1 MKYPLDGYFKASGR
15 PAFRGFW
22 VMGKYSTESSGE
34 KERKCMG
41 EKRKERILAL
51 LLSTAVLLGMTMPLA
66 ARAKTPAAPSEGQ
79 IQSFLALPDNS
90 TEREV
95 PQGTAWEEL
104 NLPGELEAMVFRVQE
119 EPAENGGETSAPSA
133 ENVPVTW
140 ESGPAYDSEK
150 PGEYVLTP
158 KPGEGYTVPKEVSL
172 PRITVRVKAA
182 QTNSALKSAPA
193 PQPASAGTALT
204 VEVTG
209 NGTDAVKNAVEAELG
224 GGNKADYTAIILTG
238 SASELTEGNW
248 DYIQALYAED
258 SEWNSLTTLDLSG
271 MSRLN
276 KVEAEALNLQKSLA
290 KLIAVTFPSSLETIG
305 EAAFYRCSSLKE
317 TVFPNNLK
325 SIEGDAFGYCAGLT
339 GVTFPSSLETI
350 GSGAFTGCTSLTE
363 VTFPSKL
370 QTIESS
376 AFTGCTSLTAFA
388 VESESP
394 YFTGKAGV
402 LYDKKMETLLLYPEG
417 KTDISFTIPDGVMTI
432 GEGAFSIQP
441 SLESVT
447 FPSSLK
453 TIEGYA
459 FSNCTGLTEVT
470 FPNNL
475 ESIGN
480 NAFYFCR
487 GLTEVTFSKNLT
499 SIGTNAF
506 NSCGSL
512 ASLTFTGSTPPS
524 VGSGAFANIAGG
536 GRLYYPSDAPGYDA
550 AWMSGLNLSAGGGWS
565 SGVYNLVVEVDN
577 DAPGEVANK
586 VTTALA
592 GGNKADYTAITLTGD
607 ATELTGDNWDYLRR
621 LYITGNDWTNLTTL
635 DLSGMNGLIKVGGGS
650 AIGGVG
656 RLTAVIFPDKLKTI
670 GSNAFYSCSSLK
682 NAVFPDGLRSIGGS
696 AFWNCRSLTGAIF
709 PDSLQT
715 IGPLAFSGCDSLTE
729 VTFPKDLETV
739 DDLAFYQCY
748 SLKSFT
754 VTDGNGYFSSE
765 NGVLYD
771 KKMETLLI
779 YPIGNTD
786 TSFVVPDGVKTIKK
800 SAFDSCSSLTKVIF
814 PDSLETIEDVAFNNC
829 GSLASLTFVGDSP
842 PNTIEGNALS
852 RISGSGTIY
861 YPAGKESSYSDTW
874 RSGLAFPV
882 NGSGWTLVPG
892 YRLTVA
898 GGTDTTKGGLY
909 QENDSVSLT
918 AAPSAGRQFDRWT
931 SSGGAFANAEEPST
945 TFTMPA
951 AHVTVT
957 AHFTPSYSE
966 RTLRDPSTG
975 VTVRGSFT
983 EDAVLNVKPGR
994 LHTGDDDPAC
1004 DAIRAYGKDNGGP
1017 LLLYDI
1023 SLSAGEVQGEADVT
1037 IPVGTGYN
1045 GRTAA
1050 VMHCHR
1056 RELERISVPVENG
1069 AVKGTFGGL
1078 SPFAVFI
1085 PGSETGGSSG
1095 TGPAGGAGSSGSG
1108 VRTGD
1113 PFDPVTVALIM
1124 LASLAVCASV
1134 VFSRKRRCAKRHR

>member
-1 MKYPLDGYFKASGR
+1 
-15 PAFRGFW
+15 
-22 VMGKYSTESSGE
+22 
-34 KERKCMG
+34 MG

-66 ARAKTPAAPSEGQ
+66 ARAKTPVAPSEGQ
-79 IQSFLALPDNS
+79 IQSFLALTDNS

-209 NGTDAVKNAVEAELG
+209 NGSDAVKNAVEAELG
-224 GGNKADYTAIILTG
+224 GSNKADYTAIILTG
-238 SASELTEGNW
+238 SASELTEDNW
-248 DYIQALYAED
+248 NYIRALYAED

-271 MSRLN
+271 MSRLS
-276 KVEAEALNLQKSLA
+276 KVETLNSQRSPA
-290 KLIAVTFPSSLETIG
+290 KLIAVTFPSSLKTIG
-305 EAAFYRCSSLKE
+305 MDAFYGS
-317 TVFPNNLK
+317 T
-325 SIEGDAFGYCAGLT
+325 GLT
-339 GVTFPSSLETI
+339 EVTFPSSLETI
-350 GSGAFTGCTSLTE
+350 GVNAFLSCGSLKETAFPNNLKSIEAYAFSGCFSLRSVTFSSSLETIGSCAFSDCISLTE

-370 QTIESS
+370 KTIVKN
-376 AFTGCTSLTAFA
+376 AFSGCTSLTAFA
-388 VESESP
+388 VVSENP

-402 LYDKKMETLLLYPEG
+402 LYDKKMETLLLYPQG
-417 KTDISFTIPDGVMTI
+417 KTDMSFTIPDGVVTI
-432 GEGAFSIQP
+432 GNAAFGSQP

-459 FSNCTGLTEVT
+459 FGNCTGLTEVT

-475 ESIGN
+475 ESIGG
-480 NAFYFCR
+480 NAFYNCLC
-487 GLTEVTFSKNLT
+487 LTEVTFSKNLT
-499 SIGTNAF
+499 SIGSSAF
-506 NSCGSL
+506 HSCESL
-512 ASLTFTGSTPPS
+512 ATLTFTGSTPPNI
-524 VGSGAFANIAGG
+524 GPAAFNNIAGG

-550 AWMSGLNLSAGGGWS
+550 AWISGLKLPAGGGWS

-577 DAPGEVANK
+577 DAPGEVADK
-586 VTTALA
+586 VTTALG

-607 ATELTGDNWDYLRR
+607 ATELTGDNWDYLRN
-621 LYITGNDWTNLTTL
+621 LYKTNSDWTNLTTL
-635 DLSGMNGLIKVGGGS
+635 DLSEMDGLIKVGGS
-650 AIGGVG
+650 GGNNIG
-656 RLTAVIFPDKLKTI
+656 RLTTVIFPDKLKTI
-670 GSNAFYSCSSLK
+670 GSNAFYGCGSLK
-682 NAVFPDGLRSIGGS
+682 NAVFPDGLRSIEGG
-696 AFWNCRSLTGAIF
+696 AFGGCRSLAAAVF
-709 PDSLQT
+709 PSSLQT
-715 IGPLAFSGCDSLTE
+715 IGSYAFSGCRGLTE
-729 VTFPKDLETV
+729 VTLPKNLETV
-739 DDLAFYQCY
+739 GDFAFSECA
-748 SLKSFT
+748 SMKSFT
-754 VTDGNGYFSSE
+754 VADGNGYFSSE

-786 TSFVVPDGVKTIKK
+786 TSFAVPDGVRTIKR
-800 SAFDSCSSLTKVIF
+800 SAFYNCPSLTKVIF
-814 PDSLETIEDVAFNNC
+814 PDSLETIENAAFFYC
-829 GSLASLTFVGDSP
+829 SGLASLTFTGDSP
-842 PNTIEGNALS
+842 PNVIAGDALYS
-852 RISGSGTIY
+852 IAGRGAIY
-861 YPAGKESSYSDTW
+861 YPAGKESNYNDTW
-874 RSGLAFPV
+874 RSGLSTPV
-882 NGSGWTLVPG
+882 SFDGWTLVPG
-892 YRLTVA
+892 YRLTVD

-918 AAPSAGRQFDRWT
+918 AAPSAGRQFDQWT
-931 SSGGAFANAEEPST
+931 SSGGGAFANAEEPST

-975 VTVRGSFT
+975 VTVRGSLT
-983 EDAVLNVKPGR
+983 EDAVLNVKPGT
-994 LHTGDDDPAC
+994 LHAGDADPAC
-1004 DAIRAYGKDNGGP
+1004 DAIRAYGKENGGP

-1023 SLSAGEVQGEADVT
+1023 SLSTGEVQGEVDVT

-1124 LASLAVCASV
+1124 LASLAVCASM

>member
-1 MKYPLDGYFKASGR
+1 MKYPLGGYFKASDR
-15 PAFRGFW
+15 PAFRGYR
-22 VMGKYSTESSGE
+22 VMGKYSTESSRE

-104 NLPGELEAMVFRVQE
+104 NLPEELEAMVFHVQE
-119 EPAENGGETSAPSA
+119 EPAENDGETSAPSA

-182 QTNSALKSAPA
+182 QTNSALKSVPA
-193 PQPASAGTALT
+193 LQTASAGTALT

-238 SASELTEGNW
+238 SASELTEDNW
-248 DYIQALYAED
+248 NYIRALYAED

-271 MSRLN
+271 MSRLS
-276 KVEAEALNLQKSLA
+276 KVEVSEMQKIPA

-305 EAAFYRCSSLKE
+305 KDAFHSCISLKE

-325 SIEGDAFGYCAGLT
+325 SIGKYAFANCAGLT
-339 GVTFPSSLETI
+339 GVTFSSSLETI
-350 GSGAFTGCTSLTE
+350 EAGAFYNCISLTE

-370 QTIESS
+370 QTIGSS

-388 VESESP
+388 VVSENP

-402 LYDKKMETLLLYPEG
+402 LYDKKMETLLRYPGG

-432 GEGAFSIQP
+432 GTSTFSNQP

-453 TIEGYA
+453 TIESYA
-459 FSNCTGLTEVT
+459 FNNCSGLTEVT

-475 ESIGN
+475 ESIGG
-480 NAFYFCR
+480 NAFYFCH

-499 SIGTNAF
+499 SIGNSAF
-506 NSCGSL
+506 NLCRSL
-512 ASLTFTGSTPPS
+512 ATLTFTGSTPPS
-524 VGSGAFANIAGG
+524 VGPGAFVDIAGG

-550 AWMSGLNLSAGGGWS
+550 AWISGLNLPAGGGWS

-577 DAPGEVANK
+577 DAPGEVADK
-586 VTTALA
+586 VTTAL
-592 GGNKADYTAITLTGD
+592 GGDNKADYTAITLTGD
-607 ATELTGDNWDYLRR
+607 ATELTGGNWEYLRG
-621 LYITGNDWTNLTTL
+621 LYSAGSDWTNLTIL
-635 DLSGMNGLIKVGGGS
+635 DLSEMDGLIKVEGTDES
-650 AIGGVG
+650 IIG
-656 RLTAVIFPDKLKTI
+656 RLTTVIFPDKLKTI
-670 GSNAFYSCSSLK
+670 GSKAFYGCSNLK
-682 NAVFPDGLRSIGGS
+682 NAAFPSGLETIGGD
-696 AFWNCRSLTGAIF
+696 AFERCESLV
-709 PDSLQT
+709 
-715 IGPLAFSGCDSLTE
+715 E
-729 VTFPKDLETV
+729 VTFPKKLESIG
-739 DDLAFYQCY
+739 DHAFYNCL
-748 SLKSFT
+748 SLTAF
-754 VTDGNGYFSSE
+754 VVADGNRYFASE

-779 YPIGNTD
+779 YPIGSTGESL
-786 TSFVVPDGVKTIKK
+786 TVPDGVRTIKR
-800 SAFDSCSSLTKVIF
+800 SAFYGGSSLKSIIF
-814 PDSLETIEDVAFNNC
+814 PSSLETIERYAFVFCYN
-829 GSLASLTFVGDSP
+829 LASLTFTGDSP
-842 PNTIEGNALS
+842 PNIVSSNEASNIADG
-852 RISGSGTIY
+852 GTIY
-861 YPAGKESSYSDTW
+861 YPAGQESSYNGTW
-874 RSGLAFPV
+874 KNSLGTFITDD
-882 NGSGWTLVPG
+882 WTLVPG

-909 QENDSVSLT
+909 QENDNVSIT
-918 AAPSAGRQFDRWT
+918 ADAAPAGQPFDRWT
-931 SSGGAFANAEEPST
+931 SSGGGTFAGAGEPST

-957 AHFTPSYSE
+957 ALYTPSYSV

-975 VTVRGSFT
+975 VTVSGSFT
-983 EDAVLNVKPGR
+983 GDAVLKVEPGA
-994 LHTGDDDPAC
+994 LHTEDGDPAC
-1004 DAIRAYGKDNGGP
+1004 DAIRTYGRDNGGP
-1017 LLLYDI
+1017 LLLYDM
-1023 SLSAGEVQGEADVT
+1023 SLSAGEVQGEVEVT
-1037 IPVGTGYN
+1037 IPVGAGYN
-1045 GRTAA
+1045 GRTAT

-1056 RELERISVPVENG
+1056 RELERIDVPVENG

-1095 TGPAGGAGSSGSG
+1095 TGPAGGADSRSSGSG

-1113 PFDPVTVALIM
+1113 PFDPVTAALIM
-1124 LASLAVCASV
+1124 LASLAICASM

>member
-1 MKYPLDGYFKASGR
+1 
-15 PAFRGFW
+15 
-22 VMGKYSTESSGE
+22 
-34 KERKCMG
+34 MG

-66 ARAKTPAAPSEGQ
+66 ARAETPVAPSEGQ

-90 TEREV
+90 TERKV

-172 PRITVRVKAA
+172 PRITVRVKEA

-193 PQPASAGTALT
+193 LQTVSAGTALT

-248 DYIQALYAED
+248 GYIRGLYEED

-271 MSRLN
+271 MSRLS
-276 KVEAEALNLQKSLA
+276 KVEAEALNLQKSPA

-325 SIEGDAFGYCAGLT
+325 SIKNDAFGYCAGLT

-350 GSGAFTGCTSLTE
+350 GSGAFTGCISLTE

-402 LYDKKMETLLLYPEG
+402 LYDKKMETLLRYPEG

-550 AWMSGLNLSAGGGWS
+550 AWISGLNLSAGGGWS

-586 VTTALA
+586 VTTALG
-592 GGNKADYTAITLTGD
+592 GGNKADYTAITLRGD
-607 ATELTGDNWDYLRR
+607 ATEFTGDNWDYLRS
-621 LYITGNDWTNLTTL
+621 LYKTGSDWTNLTIL
-635 DLSGMNGLIKVGGGS
+635 DLSEMDGLIKMGGS
-650 AIGGVG
+650 ARNNIG
-656 RLTAVIFPDKLKTI
+656 RLTTVIFPDKLKTI
-670 GSNAFYSCSSLK
+670 GSNAFYGCGSLK
-682 NAVFPDGLRSIGGS
+682 NAVFPDGLRSIEDNAFGG
-696 AFWNCRSLTGAIF
+696 CGSLAAAVF
-709 PDSLQT
+709 PSSLQT
-715 IGPLAFSGCDSLTE
+715 IGSYAFSGCRGLTE
-729 VTFPKDLETV
+729 VTLPKNLETV
-739 DDLAFYQCY
+739 GDFAFSECA
-748 SLKSFT
+748 SMKSFT
-754 VTDGNGYFSSE
+754 VADGNGYFSSE

-779 YPIGNTD
+779 YPIGNAD
-786 TSFVVPDGVKTIKK
+786 TSFVLPDGVRTIKGF
-800 SAFDSCSSLTKVIF
+800 AFWSCLSLTKVIF
-814 PDSLETIEDVAFNNC
+814 PDSLETIEDAAFYNC
-829 GSLASLTFVGDSP
+829 GGLASLTFLGDRP
-842 PNTIEGNALS
+842 PKAIGGGALYF
-852 RISGSGTIY
+852 IAGSGTIY
-861 YPAGKESSYSDTW
+861 YPAGKESNYNDTW
-874 RSGLAFPV
+874 KSGLSTPV
-882 NGSGWTLVPG
+882 DSNTWTLVPG

-909 QENDSVSLT
+909 QENDSVSLMT
-918 AAPSAGRQFDRWT
+918 APSAGRKFDRWT
-931 SSGGAFANAEEPST
+931 SSGGGAFANAEEAST

-983 EDAVLNVKPGR
+983 EDAMLNVKSGT
-994 LHTGDDDPAC
+994 LHTGDDDSAC
-1004 DAIRAYGKDNGGP
+1004 ATIRAYGKDNGGP

-1023 SLSAGEVQGEADVT
+1023 SLSAGEVQGEVDVT
-1037 IPVGTGYN
+1037 IPAGTGYN
-1045 GRTAA
+1045 GRTAT

-1056 RELERISVPVENG
+1056 RELERIKVPVENG
-1069 AVKGTFGGL
+1069 AVTGTFGGL
-1078 SPFAVFI
+1078 SPFAVFV
-1085 PGSETGGSSG
+1085 PGGDGRGNSRST
-1095 TGPAGGAGSSGSG
+1095 GSG
-1108 VRTGD
+1108 VQTGD
-1113 PFDPVTVALIM
+1113 PLDPIAAVLVM
-1124 LASLAVCASV
+1124 LASLTVCALLI
-1134 VFSRKRRCAKRHR
+1134 FLRKRHRTKCHNVR